1 MHGTSKWMI
10 KLAIFVTAIALA
22 TPALAG
28 VVMFKG
34 KVRTGFGTST
44 NVTDA
49 ANNALP
55 ACAPLNG
62 NVYAPNTWG
71 TLQAQGFAEQGTGTH
86 PTLMFDAYEALSMDL
101 QIEAVRD
108 LWHFLDKVRTYYVE
122 GTLVF

>member
-55 ACAPLNG
+55 AGRALFAASVTLVLVPKPVRTFPLNITTPASAG
-62 NVYAPNTWG
+62 VAS
-71 TLQAQGFAEQGTGTH
+71 A
-86 PTLMFDAYEALSMDL
+86 
-101 QIEAVRD
+101 IAVTKIANLIIHLEVPCMLRFS
-108 LWHFLDKVRTYYVE
+108 LFSVFSSTY
-122 GTLVF
+122 F